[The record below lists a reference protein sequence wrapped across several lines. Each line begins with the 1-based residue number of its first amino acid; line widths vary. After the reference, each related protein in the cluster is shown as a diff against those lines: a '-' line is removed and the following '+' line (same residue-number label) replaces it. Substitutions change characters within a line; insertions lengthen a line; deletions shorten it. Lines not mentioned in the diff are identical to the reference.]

1 LASRRRRRKGIGKV
15 LTSVERKVRRIQK
28 RPGARRLKRNV
39 VTTEKILP
47 RAIVTKK
54 IATDAVT
61 ANEAEFGVTVVTDTE
76 PIEYL
81 KEGTTWVNPDDGAT
95 QVYSTDISD
104 FVLITDAAAS
114 AAANDAYD
122 LADTKNTVY
131 RQDDVPTGGTYKI
144 NDIWIDT
151 NDANQ
156 LYVWNGSSWV
166 SARDANI
173 ATAQSDATAAQ
184 STANGKNTVYYS
196 TSAPGSTANTA
207 GDIWFQYSSGII
219 VAQFIGAGGTSWTS
233 TTVGNAV
240 IANLDAGKITTGIL
254 NVAGTVKISTNTSGS
269 RIELNPTGFYA
280 YNGSTE
286 TVKILAADG
295 SAFFT
300 GTITASTFETDS
312 LVGGRYIKIEGAG
325 TSDRIFF
332 YNTGAFTSPGYIA
345 IRSDSTFDIVPP
357 YNGAITNRLTL
368 ESGSYTYL
376 YGGATDSYFRI
387 GASDAYISKNTQIAG
402 TLTVTSGSS
411 TSSNVKKIKATA
423 TSGTPTGGAD
433 GDIVIVYT

>member
-1 LASRRRRRKGIGKV
+1 MASRRRRRKGIGKV
-15 LTSVERKVRRIQK
+15 LTSVERKVRRIEK
-28 RPGARRLKRNV
+28 RPGAKRLKRNV

-76 PIEYL
+76 PTEYL

-95 QVYSTDISD
+95 QVYSTDTND
-104 FVLITDAAAS
+104 FVLVTDAAAS
-114 AAANDAYD
+114 AAAGDAYD

-131 RQDDVPTGGTYKI
+131 RQDDAPTGGTYKT
-144 NDIWIDT
+144 NDVWIDT
-151 NDANQ
+151 NDNNQ
-156 LYVWNGSSWV
+156 LYVWNGTTWV
-166 SARDANI
+166 TARDGNI
-173 ATAQSDATAAQ
+173 ATAQSAANAAQ

-196 TSAPGSTANTA
+196 TSAPGSTPNTA

-219 VAQFIGAGGTSWTS
+219 VAQFSGAGGTSWTS
-233 TTVGNAV
+233 TTIGNAV

-280 YNGSTE
+280 YNGATE

-300 GTITASTFETDS
+300 GTITASTITGSTFTS
-312 LVGGRYIKIEGAG
+312 TNYPSGTGLAVAVAGSGGSILFNSSGTQKGNITVVSTGMQIVGGSSNIVL
-325 TSDRIFF
+325 SDATVQI
-332 YNTGAFTSPGYIA
+332 TSPGISLQIDNTA
-345 IRSDSTFDIVPP
+345 RLSST
-357 YNGAITNRLTL
+357 
-368 ESGSYTYL
+368 
-376 YGGATDSYFRI
+376 GGD
-387 GASDAYISKNTQIAG
+387 
-402 TLTVTSGSS
+402 TSGANGILRNTYASS
-411 TSSNVKKIKATA
+411 GAA
-423 TSGTPTGGAD
+423 SGGSD
-433 GDIVIVYT
+433 GDVWLRWA

>member
-1 LASRRRRRKGIGKV
+1 MASRRRRRKGIGKV
-15 LTSVERKVRRIQK
+15 LTSVERKVRRIEK
-28 RPGARRLKRNV
+28 RPGAKRLKRNV

-47 RAIVTKK
+47 RAVVTKK

-61 ANEAEFGVTVVTDTE
+61 ANEAEFGVNVVSDTDPDIVKDGTTVTD
-76 PIEYL
+76 
-81 KEGTTWVNPDDGAT
+81 PDTGST
-95 QVYSTDISD
+95 KVYSDDLSA
-104 FVLITDAAAS
+104 FVTVTDATAV
-114 AAANDAYD
+114 AAAEDAYD

-196 TSAPGSTANTA
+196 TSAPGSTPNTA

-219 VAQFIGAGGTSWTS
+219 VAQFSGAGGTSWTS
-233 TTVGNAV
+233 TTIGNAV

-269 RIELNPTGFYA
+269 RIELNPTGFFA
-280 YNGSTE
+280 YSGSTE
-286 TVKILAADG
+286 TVRILAADG
-295 SAFFT
+295 SAEFT
-300 GTITASTFETDS
+300 GILKTRAFASGAGVSIDSAGNSNKITFNVSGVETASMNAISTG
-312 LVGGRYIKIEGAG
+312 LVI
-325 TSDRIFF
+325 
-332 YNTGAFTSPGYIA
+332 
-345 IRSDSTFDIVPP
+345 
-357 YNGAITNRLTL
+357 
-368 ESGSYTYL
+368 
-376 YGGATDSYFRI
+376 
-387 GASDAYISKNTQIAG
+387 
-402 TLTVTSGSS
+402 TSGSAQLTM
-411 TSSNVKKIKATA
+411 TSAGAVVLSSLNNSITMASA
-423 TSGTPTGGAD
+423 PFLNTSGSNTGGAYGSLRNTFASSTAPTSGD
-433 GDIVIVYT
+433 GVNGDVWLRWS

>member
-1 LASRRRRRKGIGKV
+1 MASRRRRRKGIGKV

-122 LADTKNTVY
+122 LADIKNTVY
-131 RQDDVPTGGTYKI
+131 RQDDVPTGGTYKT

-295 SAFFT
+295 SAEFT
-300 GTITASTFETDS
+300 GILKTRAFAS
-312 LVGGRYIKIEGAG
+312 GAG
-325 TSDRIFF
+325 VAIDSAGNSNKITFNVSGVETA
-332 YNTGAFTSPGYIA
+332 NMIA
-345 IRSDSTFDIVPP
+345 ISTGLVI
-357 YNGAITNRLTL
+357 
-368 ESGSYTYL
+368 
-376 YGGATDSYFRI
+376 
-387 GASDAYISKNTQIAG
+387 
-402 TLTVTSGSS
+402 TSGSAQLTM
-411 TSSNVKKIKATA
+411 TSAGSVVLSSLNNSITMASA
-423 TSGTPTGGAD
+423 PFLNTSGSNTGGVYGSLRNTFASSAAPTSGD
-433 GDIVIVYT
+433 GGNGDVWLRWS

>member
-1 LASRRRRRKGIGKV
+1 MASRRRRRKGIGKV

-104 FVLITDAAAS
+104 FILVTDAAAS
-114 AAANDAYD
+114 AAASDAYD
-122 LADTKNTVY
+122 LADIKNTVY
-131 RQDDVPTGGTYKI
+131 RQDDVPTGGTYKT

-207 GDIWFQYSSGII
+207 GYIWFQYSSGII

-295 SAFFT
+295 SAEFT
-300 GTITASTFETDS
+300 GILKTRAFAS
-312 LVGGRYIKIEGAG
+312 GAG
-325 TSDRIFF
+325 VAIDSAGNSNKITFNVSGVETA
-332 YNTGAFTSPGYIA
+332 NMIA
-345 IRSDSTFDIVPP
+345 ISTGLVI
-357 YNGAITNRLTL
+357 
-368 ESGSYTYL
+368 
-376 YGGATDSYFRI
+376 
-387 GASDAYISKNTQIAG
+387 
-402 TLTVTSGSS
+402 TSGSAQLTM
-411 TSSNVKKIKATA
+411 TSAGSVVLSSLNNSITMASA
-423 TSGTPTGGAD
+423 PFLNTSGSNTGGVYGSLRNTFASSAAPTSGD
-433 GDIVIVYT
+433 GGNGDVWLRWS

>member
-1 LASRRRRRKGIGKV
+1 MASRRRRRKGIGKV

-95 QVYSTDISD
+95 QVYSTDISY
-104 FVLITDAAAS
+104 FILVTDAAAS
-114 AAANDAYD
+114 AAASDAYD
-122 LADTKNTVY
+122 LADIKNTVY
-131 RQDDVPTGGTYKI
+131 RQDDVPTGGTYKT

-295 SAFFT
+295 SAEFT
-300 GTITASTFETDS
+300 GILKTRAFAS
-312 LVGGRYIKIEGAG
+312 GAG
-325 TSDRIFF
+325 VAIDSAGNSNKITFNVSGVETA
-332 YNTGAFTSPGYIA
+332 NMIA
-345 IRSDSTFDIVPP
+345 ISTGLVI
-357 YNGAITNRLTL
+357 
-368 ESGSYTYL
+368 
-376 YGGATDSYFRI
+376 
-387 GASDAYISKNTQIAG
+387 
-402 TLTVTSGSS
+402 TSGSAQLTM
-411 TSSNVKKIKATA
+411 TSAGSVVLSSLNNSITMASA
-423 TSGTPTGGAD
+423 PFLNTSGSNTGGVYGSLRNTFASSAAPTSGD
-433 GDIVIVYT
+433 GGNGDVWLRWS